1 MFSNFLHFSNFY
13 IKLSNFAV
21 VLFSYFVFS
30 INDNTDTYLP
40 RNLPLSWN
48 GFRKI
53 LVSSISFLANT
64 TWKVDDINRTIF
76 LRSIAYI
83 SFCGQPW
90 TSLFCIHKND
100 GRDCRALHNR
110 EAVFTWKRGWKKIW
124 QAPIGDGISQG
135 ITANHKRRN
144 IRMSINEY
152 ISLILIGLHGN
163 PPANSSEQAGVD
175 QIRWT
180 FVAGKL

>member
-30 INDNTDTYLP
+30 IKDNTDTYLP

-90 TSLFCIHKND
+90 TSLFCIHKHD
-100 GRDCRALHNR
+100 GPDRPR
-110 EAVFTWKRGWKKIW
+110 FTQPWSSFYLETRLEEKYDKHRSVMESARGL
-124 QAPIGDGISQG
+124 QPITNGEI
-135 ITANHKRRN
+135 
-144 IRMSINEY
+144 
-152 ISLILIGLHGN
+152 
-163 PPANSSEQAGVD
+163 
-175 QIRWT
+175 
-180 FVAGKL
+180 